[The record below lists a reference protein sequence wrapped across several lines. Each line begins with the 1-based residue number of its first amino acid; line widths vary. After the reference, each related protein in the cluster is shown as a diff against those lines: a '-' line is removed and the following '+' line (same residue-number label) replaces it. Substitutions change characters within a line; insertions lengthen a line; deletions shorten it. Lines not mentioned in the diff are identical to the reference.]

1 MRGGVRQTV
10 LLGIAFFVGLSFLA
24 VGQSPLGLS
33 PAPVEEPLAV
43 QLWMDRP
50 AYTEGDALAIHFSV
64 NRPSY
69 IYLFDVG
76 TDGKVEML
84 FPNGYSTSNFVSAG
98 VHSLPEGL
106 YQFLA
111 EAPAGTEHVQ
121 IVASLSPLALP
132 APSSSDPYPLV
143 GANPNEAVS
152 LIQAQ
157 IDALPAASTCGPQW
171 VTAWCSFTV
180 AAKPQAPSCGCST
193 PTPTPAPV
201 TSYCPPAPVTSY
213 CPPAPTVSYCPPV
226 NATPPLA
233 YPPTMPYYCP
243 PTSPT
248 PPLPSP
254 PVYYCP
260 PVSPPP
266 VYYNPCPPVQN
277 PCPPVYYN
285 PCGLL
290 MGFFFGFQIHVGP

>member
-76 TDGKVEML
+76 TDGKVQML

-121 IVASLSPLALP
+121 IVASLAPLALP
-132 APSSSDPYPLV
+132 DPSSSDPYPLV

-157 IDALPAASTCGPQW
+157 INALPAASTCGPQW

-180 AAKPQAPSCGCST
+180 AAKPVTPSCGCAT

-226 NATPPLA
+226 SPTPPLA
-233 YPPTMPYYCP
+233 YPPTVNYYCP
-243 PTSPT
+243 PTYPT

-254 PVYYCP
+254 PAYYCP

-266 VYYNPCPPVQN
+266 VYYNPCPPIQN
-277 PCPPVYYN
+277 PCPPVYN